1 MRKQLF
7 SVLALSAAMASAQAD
22 TLLSEG
28 FDNVGGLAAQGWV
41 FTNNS
46 LKPLN
51 NWMQGA
57 GGIYAAQSGAANSY
71 ATANFTSSVNGTLA
85 APGRI
90 ENWLITKTFS
100 LATNLQLSFYART
113 EEAVSG
119 WIDQLDVRLSTHG
132 SASSL
137 SSFDQVLLQINP
149 DGNPNGAPDGWTH
162 YVMNVGGL
170 GAGTGR
176 LAFVYKG
183 DGASANDIAIDT
195 LDVSSVPEPASYAL
209 IALGLVGAAVAQ
221 RRRKA

>member
-1 MRKQLF
+1 MRKQLL
-7 SVLALSAAMASAQAD
+7 SVLALSAAMASAQAG

-46 LKPLN
+46 LNPQNKWL
-51 NWMQGA
+51 QGS
-57 GGIYAAQSGAANSY
+57 GGIYAAQAGAANSY
-71 ATANFTSSVNGTLA
+71 ATANFTSSTNGSLA
-85 APGRI
+85 IPGKI

-100 LATNLQLSFYART
+100 LSTNLQLSFYART

-119 WIDQLDVRLSTHG
+119 WIDQLDVRLSTNG

-137 SSFDQVLLQINP
+137 SSFDKLLLQINP
-149 DGNPNGAPDGWTH
+149 DADPNGVPDGWTH
-162 YVMNVGGL
+162 YVLNVGGL

-183 DGASANDIAIDT
+183 DGASANDIA
-195 LDVSSVPEPASYAL
+195 LDSLNISSVPEPASYAL